1 MESVPYQDTEG
12 PMEIRL
18 TLASKL
24 GRHIRPIDFA
34 DFGEKVA
41 EASAIWQIKFGLRN
55 THPVG

>member
-1 MESVPYQDTEG
+1 
-12 PMEIRL
+12 MEIRL